1 MQITGSIFM
10 KVCLNK
16 CVAIVFV
23 YIIFCTSCS
32 LNEKNIYY
40 VTSEQL
46 IIEFRNNFNK
56 AVEKYTDSIII
67 VEGTVSAIDYPKDG
81 FFLDECIM
89 CLGGTGYDSK
99 KRLGDS
105 VDCKMKNREPRTYID
120 TKITIKG
127 EFEKAN
133 LLINELYILLKD
145 CEIKN
150 DITKY

>member
-1 MQITGSIFM
+1 M
-10 KVCLNK
+10 KVWLNK
-16 CVAIVFV
+16 CVVIVFV
-23 YIIFCTSCS
+23 YIIFFTSCCV
-32 LNEKNIYY
+32 NEKNMYY

-46 IIEFRNNFNK
+46 ITEFRNNFNQ
-56 AVEKYTDSIII
+56 AVEKYKDSIII

-105 VDCKMKNREPRTYID
+105 VDCKMKNRESKTYID
-120 TKITIKG
+120 AKITIKG

-133 LLINELYILLKD
+133 LLLNELYVALKN
-145 CEIKN
+145 CEIK
-150 DITKY
+150 KRR